1 MIKKC
6 QYRNQGSSVHLAT
19 SRTPSFPSSMSS
31 RRRSARI
38 SRQTVTTPNVRQ
50 IKFPPRSRSVK
61 SGRPSTRRSLGKQ
74 DTLTQIGWVPSPSIR
89 DDDDQIREEQ
99 PEDGFP
105 SSDAKP
111 GKRKRLK
118 QKSTLTQ
125 MDYLIHSRD
134 HEIDDLLTYDIKDK
148 ENFEVRASPAKRRKT
163 HSVEKSGHDDAED
176 NLKASMSPRKSHQG
190 RRKRK
195 SNGKFVEASKDT
207 TRSSKVKDP
216 SSNLPPYDLTPQYL
230 VAQEK
235 MLKKENAS
243 QMNASEEAPP
253 LESYM
258 SSQALM
264 PPSPTTP
271 RNKRLREIPSS
282 QSPAATP
289 LSVRSVRLTR
299 KMQLR
304 SPLQERS
311 LNASVPLLSTLE
323 RKKPT
328 RKLKIADSVDS
339 ESQISLLSPD
349 RTRSQIVTS
358 NCTQAEATVRSS
370 RKDVEKPRSSQ
381 MGKGNVNSSP
391 ERMIVHQV
399 EDSDEDPEE
408 DAVTPVPKYK
418 TASITPSNLYVS
430 TQNPLN
436 PSPTPSPTK
445 LPSSAQS
452 AGPPRIQNLIAN
464 ISTMPTRAIST
475 LQVPSSPPL
484 FTQQQT
490 PFLEREIPASSQI
503 QSSARNDQRLDSQEA
518 TAQLLSDLAHHTLS
532 NANGDNS
539 AGALQMQTESQAEA
553 AWRVF
558 SSPPGAA
565 TEGNIDDNGGRGDL
579 SLGGTCSVQ
588 ETVDVPSSQPPPPP
602 PAAQHSLKKE
612 ESETVHVPSSQPLP
626 LPLTAA
632 PSSSKHKTTPRP
644 STDTRPSASQA
655 TTADV
660 TQTQPQFSPRS
671 LPPLPNSSS
680 PLMTV
685 RKSPLQSE
693 TWHWSGGR
701 NRLTESQLLPESLLM
716 DSLRGPPVV
725 EASWRGEE
733 EGVVDEEEE
742 EVEEV

>member
-1 MIKKC
+1 
-6 QYRNQGSSVHLAT
+6 
-19 SRTPSFPSSMSS
+19 
-31 RRRSARI
+31 
-38 SRQTVTTPNVRQ
+38 
-50 IKFPPRSRSVK
+50 
-61 SGRPSTRRSLGKQ
+61 
-74 DTLTQIGWVPSPSIR
+74 
-89 DDDDQIREEQ
+89 
-99 PEDGFP
+99 
-105 SSDAKP
+105 
-111 GKRKRLK
+111 
-118 QKSTLTQ
+118 
-125 MDYLIHSRD
+125 
-134 HEIDDLLTYDIKDK
+134 
-148 ENFEVRASPAKRRKT
+148 
-163 HSVEKSGHDDAED
+163 
-176 NLKASMSPRKSHQG
+176 
-190 RRKRK
+190 
-195 SNGKFVEASKDT
+195 
-207 TRSSKVKDP
+207 
-216 SSNLPPYDLTPQYL
+216 
-230 VAQEK
+230 
-235 MLKKENAS
+235 
-243 QMNASEEAPP
+243 
-253 LESYM
+253 
-258 SSQALM
+258 
-264 PPSPTTP
+264 
-271 RNKRLREIPSS
+271 
-282 QSPAATP
+282 
-289 LSVRSVRLTR
+289 
-299 KMQLR
+299 
-304 SPLQERS
+304 
-311 LNASVPLLSTLE
+311 
-323 RKKPT
+323 
-328 RKLKIADSVDS
+328 
-339 ESQISLLSPD
+339 
-349 RTRSQIVTS
+349 
-358 NCTQAEATVRSS
+358 
-370 RKDVEKPRSSQ
+370 
-381 MGKGNVNSSP
+381 
-391 ERMIVHQV
+391 
-399 EDSDEDPEE
+399 
-408 DAVTPVPKYK
+408 
-418 TASITPSNLYVS
+418 
-430 TQNPLN
+430 
-436 PSPTPSPTK
+436 
-445 LPSSAQS
+445 
-452 AGPPRIQNLIAN
+452 
-464 ISTMPTRAIST
+464 MPTRAIST

-490 PFLEREIPASSQI
+490 QFLEREIPASSQI

-602 PAAQHSLKKE
+602 AAQHSLKKE

-660 TQTQPQFSPRS
+660 TQTQPQYSPRS